1 MGIDVDFT
9 DKVCRY
15 IKENK
20 MISAGDCVV
29 VGLSGGADSVS
40 LLMVL
45 GSLKERMAWVY
56 IAALPSSMGISGPST
71 LMSTLS
77 IPEA

>member
-20 MISAGDCVV
+20 MISEGDCVV
-29 VGLSGGADSVS
+29 VGLSGGVRC
-40 LLMVL
+40 V
-45 GSLKERMAWVY
+45 
-56 IAALPSSMGISGPST
+56 
-71 LMSTLS
+71 
-77 IPEA
+77 

>member
-45 GSLKERMAWVY
+45 GSL
-56 IAALPSSMGISGPST
+56 
-71 LMSTLS
+71 
-77 IPEA
+77 